1 MRVLRYWR
9 LGLGAAVALSV
20 GLAFADPVPAVTYP
34 ECNRKPTPADV
45 EGAKGAHKAANQFY
59 DRGDYDKAI
68 RYWNDAYSFDC
79 TAYGVLINV
88 ANAYEKKGDKPAAIA
103 TLETYIKRSG
113 PDPTIEEKV
122 KNLKQ
127 SLQISPLP
135 PTTSVI
141 PTATVSSSALPTSSA
156 SAIPTTPPTV
166 VQRPYG
172 LAPWVVVGVGGAAVL
187 GGLILLPLGLS
198 DIRAAESHCPN
209 RECPQSEV
217 EFFRSGNDGRVRAG
231 IGIAGLSI
239 GGVAMASGL
248 VWQLMFNRPRE
259 VATAP
264 LSLKSIGPGGV
275 QLTPA
280 VGRGQVGLTVS
291 GGF

>member
-68 RYWNDAYSFDC
+68 RYWNDAYGFDC
-79 TAYGVLINV
+79 TAHSVLINI

-103 TLETYIKRSG
+103 TLETYVRRSG

-127 SLQISPLP
+127 SLQTMP
-135 PTTSVI
+135 PSTTGVI
-141 PTATVSSSALPTSSA
+141 PTATVSSSAVPTA
-156 SAIPTTPPTV
+156 SVTSIPTAPPPI

-172 LAPWVVVGVGGAAVL
+172 LAPWVVVGVGGAAVVV
-187 GGLILLPLGLS
+187 GAILLPLGLTS
-198 DIRAAESHCPN
+198 IREAERHCPERQCTQAN
-209 RECPQSEV
+209 V
-217 EFFRSGNDGRVRAG
+217 EYFRSGNDGRVRAG

-259 VATAP
+259 VGTVPP

-275 QLTPA
+275 QFTPRL
-280 VGRGQVGLTVS
+280 GPGQAGLTVS